1 MTHIDNRKGD
11 RRMNESDSI
20 KTEEVKPMKPLFRP
34 TGSMCVKCQHV
45 DRDCSYLDF
54 STMQVIAEDSRDR
67 DSGIITQVVKCSE
80 YVKDKQGKYVSKNN

>member
-1 MTHIDNRKGD
+1 MIYIENRRGD
-11 RRMNESDSI
+11 RRRDESDPI
-20 KTEEVKPMKPLFRP
+20 ETEEVKSMKPLFRP

-54 STMQVIAEDSRDR
+54 SSMQVIAHDSRDR

-80 YVKDKQGKYVSKNN
+80 YVKAKQGEV